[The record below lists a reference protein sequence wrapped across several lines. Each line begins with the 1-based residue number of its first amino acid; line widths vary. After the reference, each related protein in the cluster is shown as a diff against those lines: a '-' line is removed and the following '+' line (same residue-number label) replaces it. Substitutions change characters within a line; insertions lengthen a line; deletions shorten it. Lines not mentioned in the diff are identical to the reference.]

1 MKQQILKEHNPI
13 IIFLINCPC
22 HASVVVYCLVL
33 LELTSLL
40 QGWFSALNILSA
52 FWLLSDTISTGHIPQ
67 HSTWHPANK
76 ATVAY
81 KFCGSAQSQGFS
93 FHTLLAHTAVIWV
106 LLQCDITL
114 PPSQMSLSRRTS
126 FETSLNS
133 QSPPCARS
141 FLPPCSVFYENRI
154 S

>member
-81 KFCGSAQSQGFS
+81 KFCGSAPEPRLQLSHFAGSHSCDLGVAAVWYNFTPFS
-93 FHTLLAHTAVIWV
+93 SEPVKENTIWNISEFTELTLCQI
-106 LLQCDITL
+106 L
-114 PPSQMSLSRRTS
+114 PPSL
-126 FETSLNS
+126 
-133 QSPPCARS
+133 
-141 FLPPCSVFYENRI
+141 
-154 S
+154 